1 MDRCLFILLVSLID
15 VGLISPKLF
24 LKYFDFI
31 YSFTFDGTCIVGY
44 SGMESEGKNNYNLIL
59 VA

>member
-24 LKYFDFI
+24 LLYFDFI

-44 SGMESEGKNNYNLIL
+44 FVEWKVKEKIIII
-59 VA
+59 